1 MATVIENVL
10 SRAQT
15 PFKNEPLADFSQE
28 AIKRAQIQ
36 ALEQVKHELGRTY
49 PLIIRGQRISSDATF
64 TSINP
69 AQPDQV
75 VGRFASATVEQ
86 AQEAVQAAAETFE
99 TWKRVP
105 AQERAS
111 YLFAAA
117 DLLRQRRY
125 SMNAWMIYEVS
136 KTWLEADADTA
147 EAIDFL
153 EFYAH
158 EILPLRVK
166 ITNWL
171 IFL

>member
-1 MATVIENVL
+1 MATIIENVL

-28 AIKRAQIQ
+28 AIKRAQIE

-49 PLIIRGQRISSDATF
+49 PLIIRGQKINGDATF

-75 VGRFASATVEQ
+75 VGRFVRATVEQ
-86 AQEAVQAAAETFE
+86 TNEAVQAAADTFGM
-99 TWKRVP
+99 WKYVP

-117 DLLRQRRY
+117 DLLRQCRSRFRSALGRCLPDDKVVRRF
-125 SMNAWMIYEVS
+125 S
-136 KTWLEADADTA
+136 
-147 EAIDFL
+147 
-153 EFYAH
+153 
-158 EILPLRVK
+158 R
-166 ITNWL
+166 
-171 IFL
+171 